1 MRRTRRPRAMTA
13 TEKLRTSSTKRM
25 SGSMTPTTTTPVV
38 DALSTAA
45 ADMGMVRDYDRS
57 SPLES
62 PGNSTGQ
69 LGGHSGTLAQATGL
83 NPEGR
88 TGVPAGYGSH
98 R

>member
-1 MRRTRRPRAMTA
+1 MTA

-25 SGSMTPTTTTPVV
+25 SGSMTPTTTTVV

-45 ADMGMVRDYDRS
+45 ADMGILRDYDRS

-69 LGGHSGTLAQATGL
+69 LGGHSGTLAQASDLPPGGT
-83 NPEGR
+83 
-88 TGVPAGYGSH
+88 
-98 R
+98 